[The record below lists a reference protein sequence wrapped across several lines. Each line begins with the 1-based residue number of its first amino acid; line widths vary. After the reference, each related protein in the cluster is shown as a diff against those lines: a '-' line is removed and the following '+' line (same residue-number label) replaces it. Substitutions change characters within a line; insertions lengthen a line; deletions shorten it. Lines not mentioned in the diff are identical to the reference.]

1 MQYTSHYVSFL
12 GDILLAA
19 DDIGL
24 VGLWFVNQKYYARHL
39 DKENVEKE
47 TPILKETKRWLDLYF
62 SGQEPD
68 FSLPLHPTLP
78 LHMRKES
85 SILLIN

>member
-24 VGLWFVNQKYYARHL
+24 VGLWFVNQNSW
-39 DKENVEKE
+39 DK
-47 TPILKETKRWLDLYF
+47 R
-62 SGQEPD
+62 
-68 FSLPLHPTLP
+68 
-78 LHMRKES
+78 
-85 SILLIN
+85 

>member
-39 DKENVEKE
+39 DKKNVEKE
-47 TPILKETKRWLDLYF
+47 
-62 SGQEPD
+62 
-68 FSLPLHPTLP
+68 
-78 LHMRKES
+78 S
-85 SILLIN
+85 SIRKKCGFRMELSL

>member
-24 VGLWFVNQKYYARHL
+24 VVCGLSIRN
-39 DKENVEKE
+39 
-47 TPILKETKRWLDLYF
+47 I
-62 SGQEPD
+62 
-68 FSLPLHPTLP
+68 TLV
-78 LHMRKES
+78 
-85 SILLIN
+85 I